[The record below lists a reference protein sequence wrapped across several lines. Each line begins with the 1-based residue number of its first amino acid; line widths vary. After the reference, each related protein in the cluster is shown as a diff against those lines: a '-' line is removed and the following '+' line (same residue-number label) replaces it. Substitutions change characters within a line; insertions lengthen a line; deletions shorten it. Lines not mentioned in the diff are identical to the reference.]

1 MDQAPTTSSS
11 DDGLARIEDIVARA
25 HRAWKPPPRM
35 TLSQWAD
42 EHYYLS
48 AISSAH
54 VGRWRTIGYQR
65 GIMDAI
71 TDPAI
76 AEVYVMKSARVGWTK
91 ILNAY
96 VGYSIHQ
103 DPASVLIVQPTIGD
117 AKDYSKE
124 ELDPMFE
131 DCPSLEPIAF
141 QKEVEEDK
149 KKSNTMV
156 HMRFAGG
163 AIISL
168 VGAVSARGLRR
179 ISRKRILMDE
189 VDAFEVSVGKDGDP
203 VKLAIKRGAAFHDRK
218 ALAGSTP
225 LVKGSSRIE
234 ALYES
239 GDQRR
244 CYVPCPQCGHMDFL
258 VWTRRET
265 GGHYMVFDTE
275 RPRESAHFVCSKN
288 GCVIEHQ
295 HKRQMVERCEWRASR
310 PFNGKA
316 SFHIWAAYSLNAQDT
331 WGQLAEEF
339 VEASKKPEELRVF
352 CNTVL
357 GETWEERGDAPEYE
371 RLHARRELYG
381 IGTAP
386 EGVRFIT
393 AGVDVQR
400 DRWYFEVVGWG
411 SDRESWSLDAGF
423 IEGDPNNEAEW
434 AKLNGLLDRTFR
446 LPDGTELPILM
457 LAVDSGYTTQRV
469 YSWVRTKP
477 QNRVVAVKGS
487 DKQRTIVTKPTKIE
501 VNINGKAIAAGA
513 RLWMV
518 GVSVAK
524 SEFYGWLR
532 LKQPVGEAPVPPGYC
547 HFPQY
552 DEEYFK
558 QITSEHLMTRKV
570 KGYQVHEWHLLPGRE
585 NHWLDCRVYARAAAS
600 ILGLDRLRPK
610 PKPAEPQQAP
620 AASSAAAA
628 PGQRAAAPTLPAP
641 PPSPAGQPRARGS
654 SFWERRRRR

>member
-1 MDQAPTTSSS
+1 MTQSQLQAGRE
-11 DDGLARIEDIVARA
+11 DEGLAQIEVIVSRA
-25 HRAWKPPPRM
+25 HRAWKPPPRL

-54 VGRWRTIGYQR
+54 VGRWRTLGYQR

-76 AEVYVMKSARVGWTK
+76 TEVWVMKSARIGWTK

-96 VGYSIHQ
+96 VGFSIHQ
-103 DPASVLIVQPTIGD
+103 DPASVLIVQPTITD

-131 DCPSLEPIAF
+131 DCPALEPIAF

-163 AIISL
+163 VMISL
-168 VGAVSARGLRR
+168 VGAVSGRGFRR

-189 VDAFEVSVGKDGDP
+189 VDAYEVSAGKDGDP
-203 VKLAIKRGAAFHDRK
+203 VKLAIKRGSAFHDRK
-218 ALAGSTP
+218 VLGGSTP

-234 ALYES
+234 SLFES

-244 CYVPCPQCGHMDFL
+244 CYLPCPQCGHMDFL
-258 VWTRRET
+258 VWTRRDS
-265 GGHYMVFDTE
+265 GGHYMFFDSE
-275 RPRESAHFVCSKN
+275 KPRETAHFVCSLN

-295 HKRQMVERCEWRASR
+295 HKRQMIERCEWRATK
-310 PFNGKA
+310 PFKGKA

-339 VEASKKPEELRVF
+339 VEANKKPEELRTFV
-352 CNTVL
+352 NSVL
-357 GETWEERGDAPEYE
+357 GETWEERGDAPDHE
-371 RLHARRELYG
+371 LLMARRELYP

-386 EGVRFIT
+386 AGVQFIT
-393 AGVDVQR
+393 VGVDVQR
-400 DRWYFEVVGWG
+400 LGWYFEAVGWG
-411 SDRESWSLDAGF
+411 AEKESWSLDAGF
-423 IEGDPNNEAEW
+423 IPGDPNNEADW
-434 AKLNGLLDRTFR
+434 AKVNALLDRTFR
-446 LPDGTELPILM
+446 RDDGAELPIMM
-457 LAVDSGYTTQRV
+457 LAIDSGDATQRV

-477 QNRVVAVKGS
+477 QNRVVAVKGGHRRNS
-487 DKQRTIVTKPTKIE
+487 IISKPTKIE
-501 VNINGKAIAAGA
+501 VNINGKAINAGA
-513 RLWMV
+513 RLWIV
-518 GVSVAK
+518 GVSIAK

-532 LKQPVGEAPVPPGYC
+532 LKGPAAPGAPAPPGYC

-552 DEEYFK
+552 DEEYFR
-558 QITSEHLMTRKV
+558 QITAEHLVTHKV
-570 KGYQVHEWHLLPGRE
+570 KGYQVHEWQLLPGRE
-585 NHWLDCRVYARAAAS
+585 NHLLDCRVYARAAAS
-600 ILGLDRLRPK
+600 ILGIDRMRPQ
-610 PKPAEPQQAP
+610 KPAAGVAPEKPAVGELAP
-620 AASSAAAA
+620 ATAPA
-628 PGQRAAAPTLPAP
+628 PGVQPASP
-641 PPSPAGQPRARGS
+641 PNRVRNG
-654 SFWERRRRR
+654 FWDRRRR